1 MRVASIELR
10 ACCFKLKWAARISIR
25 GELRRPTFGCEV
37 VSRLA
42 WSSIPPSCRDWG
54 PLASRPKESVG
65 GLHLWRRTR
74 LAERAERI
82 SSAVSLLRMTLAMC
96 GYSVSIILSR
106 QYRKSCTCYGV
117 RSRGRKMSAEGRK
130 GESDRRASPFSF
142 PRFLLR
148 VLRLLAPVV
157 TGTKGLN
164 FGFLIFSGVS
174 QTSLDFLS
182 NLRLLLP

>member
-1 MRVASIELR
+1 MRVASIDLR
-10 ACCFKLKWAARISIR
+10 ACCFKPKWAARISIR

-42 WSSIPPSCRDWG
+42 WSSIPPSCRDQG

-130 GESDRRASPFSF
+130 GESDRRASPIFVSK
-142 PRFLLR
+142 
-148 VLRLLAPVV
+148 VSSSGSTLAG
-157 TGTKGLN
+157 TGRYRDERAKLWVPY
-164 FGFLIFSGVS
+164 FQRSEPDVS
-174 QTSLDFLS
+174 
-182 NLRLLLP
+182 